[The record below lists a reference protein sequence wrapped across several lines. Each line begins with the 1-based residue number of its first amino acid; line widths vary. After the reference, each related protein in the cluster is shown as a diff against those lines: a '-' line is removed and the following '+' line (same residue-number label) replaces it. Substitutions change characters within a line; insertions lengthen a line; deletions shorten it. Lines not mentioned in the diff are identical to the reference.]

1 MKEPMKYSSPCSS
14 ARPGSEESLR
24 EQENINYDVQG
35 GIMTRKLRTASLVVF
50 VLIGMFGTVVHGADW
65 PNKTIKLVIGY
76 GAGGS
81 TDTVSRFLANKLEQE
96 LGVPVI
102 CENKPGGGGTVAA
115 ALASAQKPDGYFLF
129 TFVTAP
135 AFLTPH
141 QQNVPFDPLKDF
153 TVIARVA
160 KWHYALL
167 VKADA
172 PWKTLEEFLAYA
184 KANPN
189 KVSYGI
195 SGVGNPQDLM
205 MEYLKQ
211 TKGIEWKKIP
221 YSNGPEAIAATLG
234 GHVSSM
240 VGVAEWVPQGKEGTL
255 RLLATFDEERM
266 KMYPDVPTLKDLG
279 YDISAP
285 SLYSIAAPKGLSK
298 DKLEKLEKAIKKAY
312 DSPEFQ
318 SLLDKMY
325 MIPAFMGNA
334 EITPIIKE
342 TNAKMG
348 KIINDAGLGKK

>member
-1 MKEPMKYSSPCSS
+1 MKRKTG
-14 ARPGSEESLR
+14 AILLAFFFGIGLLGSVA
-24 EQENINYDVQG
+24 YG
-35 GIMTRKLRTASLVVF
+35 K
-50 VLIGMFGTVVHGADW
+50 DW
-65 PNKTIKLVIGY
+65 PNKTIKLAIGY

-81 TDTVSRFLANKLEQE
+81 TDTVSRFLANKLEQQ

-115 ALASAQKPDGYFLF
+115 ALASTQKPDGNFLF

-141 QQNVPFDPLKDF
+141 QQNVPFNPLEDF

-167 VKADA
+167 VKTDA
-172 PWKTLEEFLAYA
+172 PWKSLDEFITYA
-184 KANPN
+184 KANPG
-189 KVSYGI
+189 KISYGV
-195 SGVGNPQDLM
+195 SGVGNPQDLV

-211 TKGIEWKKIP
+211 TEGIEWKKIP

-240 VGVAEWVPQGKEGTL
+240 VGVAEWVPQVKEGAL
-255 RLLATFDEERM
+255 RLLAVFDEERM
-266 KMYPDVPTLKDLG
+266 SAYPDVPTLKELG
-279 YDISAP
+279 FDISAP

-298 DKLEKLEKAIKKAY
+298 DKLDKLESAIKKAY
-312 DSPEFQ
+312 DSPDFQ

-325 MIPAFMGNA
+325 MIPAFMGNK

-342 TNAKMG
+342 TYYKMG
-348 KIINDAGLGKK
+348 KIIKDSGLGKK